1 VSSVPP
7 NPPSRPRV
15 DPFNFVL
22 VFMYPPTTFA
32 RVKFPSVL
40 FSVPMAV
47 TMSDIARDLDVS
59 VVTVS
64 KVLRNKG
71 KISEQT
77 RQRVLR
83 RSRELNYQPNLIARS
98 LVTRRTFTIGLLLPD
113 FTHPFF
119 AQIAKSVAQTMR
131 SKGYHVLISYFEED
145 PAIELSEG
153 QALLSRH
160 VDGLILASAQSDGR
174 CEFFKHIRGRNT
186 PLVLIDRA
194 VPQVRASFVGVDHTG
209 IGRMATEHLIAQ
221 GCRHI
226 AHLRGPDV
234 GIANDRLNG
243 YCLTLQKNGFRVL
256 PDYIVEAGFQSESGY
271 DAMRGLLQ
279 TTVRIDGVFCYNDPI
294 AVGAMKAIREAG
306 RKVPQDI
313 AVVGAGNVNY
323 SDILAIPLT
332 TIDQEPDEIGRV
344 ASRILLEQIE
354 SKKSPKPR
362 RVLVPHRL
370 LIRESTEHRRA
381 KGTKL
386 RSREGAD
393 GVGPNPHKN
402 HHP

>member
-1 VSSVPP
+1 
-7 NPPSRPRV
+7 
-15 DPFNFVL
+15 
-22 VFMYPPTTFA
+22 
-32 RVKFPSVL
+32 
-40 FSVPMAV
+40 MAV
-47 TMSDIARDLDVS
+47 TMSDIARDLNVS

-77 RQRVLR
+77 RQRVLQ

-131 SKGYHVLISYFEED
+131 SRGYHVLISYFEED
-145 PAIELSEG
+145 PQIELSEG

-174 CEFFKHIRGRNT
+174 CEFFKHIHGRNT

-194 VPQVRASFVGVDHTG
+194 VPNLRASFVGVDHTG

-221 GCRHI
+221 GCRRI

-243 YCLTLQKNGFRVL
+243 YCLALQENGLRVL

-279 TTVRIDGVFCYNDPI
+279 TTIEIDGVFCYNDPI

-306 RKVPQDI
+306 RKVPQGI

-323 SDILAIPLT
+323 SDVLAIPLT

-344 ASRILLEQIE
+344 ASQILLEQIE
-354 SKKSPKPR
+354 SKKPLKPR

-370 LIRESTEHRRA
+370 VIRESTEHRRA
-381 KGTKL
+381 KGTKPP
-386 RSREGAD
+386 RHNGTDASVRK
-393 GVGPNPHKN
+393 PNKN
-402 HHP
+402 HLT